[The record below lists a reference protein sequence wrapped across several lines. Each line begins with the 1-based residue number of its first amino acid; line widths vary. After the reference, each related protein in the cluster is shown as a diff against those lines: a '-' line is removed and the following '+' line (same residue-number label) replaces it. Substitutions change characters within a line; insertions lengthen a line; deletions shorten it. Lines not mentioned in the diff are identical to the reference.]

1 MYKGLSGSKLNLC
14 KLDRFLKWRWAY
26 ESTNSGSMAV
36 FVDELVDW
44 SLLTTE
50 VLGSNLVIGKKIK
63 HLETVNYIEK

>member
-1 MYKGLSGSKLNLC
+1 
-14 KLDRFLKWRWAY
+14 
-26 ESTNSGSMAV
+26 MAV

-44 SLLTTE
+44 SLLTPE